1 MFTART
7 ATMKAH
13 EVNRRIEKLGGRTLR
28 QRGSHLFFE
37 AESGGAKSHTTV
49 PQHSGDMPKGLLSK
63 IQRDLEPVFGKG
75 WLR

>member
-1 MFTART
+1 MRAY
-7 ATMKAH
+7 
-13 EVNRRIEKLGGRTLR
+13 EVNRRIEKLGGRPLR

-37 AESGGAKSHTTV
+37 AEFNGVKGHTTV
-49 PQHSGDMPKGLLSK
+49 PQHSGDIPKGLLSK